1 MSNTV
6 LLTLGRELD
15 VNGVTVPGA
24 KAYFY
29 EAGTTTP
36 ITVYTDTAASIAH
49 PSPVEADAG
58 GLFPA
63 CYVTASTAKAVITK
77 ADDSALRTIDPCPIL
92 SVSGVGASG
101 VSFTPTVDIPATNV
115 QDAIVL
121 AAATAAAGFAAFGL
135 GITGNAPTLA
145 DIDATNIGSGEYRT
159 TAATTGTFPTGITA
173 VSTSIIAVLRET
185 SALAVMHLLDDTQG
199 RSWTRWMVA
208 SVWGA
213 WKENITMPMASA
225 TGAVSV
231 MGASGPTVATPS
243 VAGQVPLWNG
253 TSVVYTAK
261 RVFSPAV
268 ALSGLSTSSSA
279 GLFSGSTNVPTWAS
293 AMGVLFINVKPSTV
307 AQFRIR
313 IGDSSSFLST
323 GYLSFSGN
331 DGGGDYSETTAF
343 GILNDPGAAKTLSG
357 RISIY
362 RPVGAASDHI
372 SDHTLATVDGLTPI
386 TGGGHIVAAN
396 LSGKTIDR
404 MQLSL
409 NVAGTFTQGSA
420 YFWYE

>member
-63 CYVTASTAKAVITK
+63 CYVTASTAKVVITK

-145 DIDATNIGSGEYRT
+145 NIDATNIGEGQYRT
-159 TAATTGTFPTGITA
+159 TGATTGTFPTGITA
-173 VSTSIIAVLRET
+173 ASTSIVRVERET
-185 SALAVMHLLDDTQG
+185 AALAYMLLLDDTQG

-225 TGAVSV
+225 TGAIPV
-231 MGASGPTVATPS
+231 MGATGPTSVAPGTGGQALLGVTSGVPVFSDRRIYSSPYTTTGGATADSTGLFPGGANIPPWATTVGIELLGVATAGAPS
-243 VAGQVPLWNG
+243 
-253 TSVVYTAK
+253 
-261 RVFSPAV
+261 SP
-268 ALSGLSTSSSA
+268 T
-279 GLFSGSTNVPTWAS
+279 
-293 AMGVLFINVKPSTV
+293 GV
-307 AQFRIR
+307 R
-313 IGDSSSFLST
+313 IGDGTSFLSAN
-323 GYLSFSGN
+323 YVSHASR
-331 DGGGDYSETTAF
+331 D
-343 GILNDPGAAKTLSG
+343 
-357 RISIY
+357 
-362 RPVGAASDHI
+362 AASDYIPTNIFGHFPETAGV
-372 SDHTLATVDGLTPI
+372 SMWGFFRLNRLG
-386 TGGGHIVAAN
+386 TGDWTIFGSNALPGIDAVSVTNGYILSAN
-396 LSGKTIDR
+396 LGGKIIDR
-404 MQLSL
+404 VRFMTS
-409 NVAGTFTQGSA
+409 GTTFSVMRIV
-420 YFWYE
+420 FWYE